1 MDPIYRDSVEV
12 NLVIELEVVK
22 EVFGVDRD
30 PGGGLAQWPVGIFF
44 GECGMRRGSHPLYT
58 LSIPVYFIFVIS
70 SPKFVR

>member
-12 NLVIELEVVK
+12 NFVIELEVVK

-44 GECGMRRGSHPLYT
+44 GECGMRPGSHPL
-58 LSIPVYFIFVIS
+58 
-70 SPKFVR
+70 